1 MTTARMESSA
11 QKERS
16 SALLRTIERA
26 QITMYV
32 KYIGEEFPSRA
43 TQENRNAKKGTIN
56 ESFYG
61 GIAIGS
67 LEPGSKTLSVGDSWE
82 SPWER
87 HGWGRGSGDSAVPDA
102 TLLARQRFIM
112 VRPEE
117 NGCTIYDRPT
127 GGVFSGNKRTYAL
140 LTTLK
145 QTGSLQPEDYRE
157 LVGAFASAGLA
168 LQ

>member
-1 MTTARMESSA
+1 MATANIESTVE
-11 QKERS
+11 KGS
-16 SALLRTIERA
+16 SALLRATERA

-43 TQENRNAKKGTIN
+43 TQENRDAKKGAIS

-61 GIAIGS
+61 GIATGP
-67 LEPGSKTLSVGDSWE
+67 LEPGSKTPSVGDSWE

-87 HGWGRGSGDSAVPDA
+87 HGWGRGSGDSATPDA
-102 TLLARQRFIM
+102 TLLARHRFIM

-127 GGVFSGNKRTYAL
+127 GGVFSGNKRTYEL
-140 LTTLK
+140 LTALK
-145 QTGSLQPEDYRE
+145 QTGSLQPEEHKE
-157 LVGAFASAGLA
+157 LVDAFTSAGLA
-168 LQ
+168 LK